1 MVYNEFITLSMFDT
15 IHCCLPTIHYTL
27 PKSQLETIDD
37 KSIGLTPDWMWEYD
51 AMYDEPMEL
60 NVRLSRA
67 VRKNDTNTALLIW
80 QKLEQ
85 DEKDNTMARSV
96 RSYNAMLQ
104 LHYNHWNDDLFQ
116 DLYSYATHRLRPEKE
131 RGDSN
136 TYTLMLCDCL
146 RRNKTKEL
154 WDTYAKMMT
163 LMKLPSAVMWGKLI
177 EHRCKHNQH
186 EEALHLLEEMRIH
199 EVPPT
204 NATLQLLAR
213 EIYTKNRTN
222 HLYPFWMACGRLCL
236 GGLRIHTD
244 LLRSMIDAGLR
255 LGFDEQ
261 SQILLDF
268 YNGDLH
274 AIASRF
280 RMDEIRSSI
289 YNQEKRKRE
298 RKFNLEIKYS
308 GADTVEDII
317 QRAESYYERPLAK
330 IQKRNKSQLI
340 SVPNEMLKPKNMM
353 TNYLRFAHPPGI
365 VRTNGSIQLPSSSSS
380 ISPNHPPG
388 AFFRRPQHHQHQHQQ
403 QQQSLMENYYRQ
415 LPTHMNPQ
423 IYNLPAG
430 ASSSSYLANQNPNAF
445 LPTPH
450 YVHQVMAAPP
460 RGSYEPLPVSPI
472 FDSGFS
478 EMAPI
483 PYIPESRSLLEERP
497 LPPEWSEHV
506 SEKGGTVY
514 YYNKITR
521 QSTWTR
527 PV

>member
-255 LGFDEQ
+255 LGTTH
-261 SQILLDF
+261 LL
-268 YNGDLH
+268 
-274 AIASRF
+274 
-280 RMDEIRSSI
+280 
-289 YNQEKRKRE
+289 
-298 RKFNLEIKYS
+298 
-308 GADTVEDII
+308 T
-317 QRAESYYERPLAK
+317 
-330 IQKRNKSQLI
+330 
-340 SVPNEMLKPKNMM
+340 
-353 TNYLRFAHPPGI
+353 YLL
-365 VRTNGSIQLPSSSSS
+365 T
-380 ISPNHPPG
+380 
-388 AFFRRPQHHQHQHQQ
+388 
-403 QQQSLMENYYRQ
+403 
-415 LPTHMNPQ
+415 
-423 IYNLPAG
+423 
-430 ASSSSYLANQNPNAF
+430 YL
-445 LPTPH
+445 
-450 YVHQVMAAPP
+450 
-460 RGSYEPLPVSPI
+460 
-472 FDSGFS
+472 
-478 EMAPI
+478 
-483 PYIPESRSLLEERP
+483 
-497 LPPEWSEHV
+497 
-506 SEKGGTVY
+506 
-514 YYNKITR
+514 
-521 QSTWTR
+521 
-527 PV
+527 